1 MTYQLVK
8 IGLAGNRAL
17 NIYIMHAVFSNSRPH
32 VRDSGTVN
40 IDVKHIYLVIVLYI
54 GKIICSI
61 QLELRGFFCIIQII
75 LQDLRR
81 VDRLLQKFRT
91 MISAIG
97 LTLIMLDN
105 TFFTQS
111 LLLLNLQDF
120 SKEIELSKALS
131 WRSNETS
138 KIWCLKTIYFF
149 EKLTKSVP
157 PKKL

>member
-1 MTYQLVK
+1 MFNPTRVK
-8 IGLAGNRAL
+8 
-17 NIYIMHAVFSNSRPH
+17 S
-32 VRDSGTVN
+32 
-40 IDVKHIYLVIVLYI
+40 
-54 GKIICSI
+54 
-61 QLELRGFFCIIQII
+61 FFCIIQII

-111 LLLLNLQDF
+111 LLLLYLQAF
-120 SKEIELSKALS
+120 SKEIELSKAFS

-138 KIWCLKTIYFF
+138 KIWCVKTIYFF
-149 EKLTKSVP
+149 EKLTKSAP
-157 PKKL
+157 PKKVVKQRRCKNTSFIFIPWKCIFGSISTYYRNKLVCSQYR